1 VRALGLLTPLLA
13 GAIATLVVP
22 VTAQAQEAFVEEP
35 DVTRLDVERL
45 PPEAIEVTRELYAHG
60 WFLEAHLGA
69 RGFLGG
75 VGDYAKAGPM
85 AQISFGYEVASW
97 FWVSAAAE
105 LSMHGTDA
113 PPPPSPTV
121 FDVLDFLIQLR
132 LQANASARV
141 GLWLAG
147 EVGIGFST
155 TDVLSTYGL
164 DQADEVGLI
173 YGGSAGLDW
182 HMRNRHHSIGLQ
194 GGARVHSN
202 LEGPSGELALGIHGA
217 LYLRY
222 VF

>member
-1 VRALGLLTPLLA
+1 
-13 GAIATLVVP
+13 
-22 VTAQAQEAFVEEP
+22 
-35 DVTRLDVERL
+35 
-45 PPEAIEVTRELYAHG
+45 
-60 WFLEAHLGA
+60 
-69 RGFLGG
+69 
-75 VGDYAKAGPM
+75 
-85 AQISFGYEVASW
+85 
-97 FWVSAAAE
+97 
-105 LSMHGTDA
+105 MHGTDA

-202 LEGPSGELALGIHGA
+202 LDGPSGDVAIGTLRAARPLPRRGRARPAAWIIEDEAPAEPPPSIELGDIEVQSH
-217 LYLRY
+217 
-222 VF
+222 